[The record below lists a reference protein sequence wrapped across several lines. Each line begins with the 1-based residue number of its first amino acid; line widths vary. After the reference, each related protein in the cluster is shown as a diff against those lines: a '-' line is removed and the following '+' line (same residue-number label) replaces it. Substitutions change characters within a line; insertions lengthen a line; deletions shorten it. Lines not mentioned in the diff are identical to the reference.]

1 MSAQISEQ
9 KASLFETVNTETT
22 NILVTPENRISGR
35 SCSATCPQC
44 SGAISWQWDKKHWYG
59 QCSRCTQKL
68 RGKIN
73 DSAYLEVCFLP
84 EEQMYLN
91 VRGC

>member
-1 MSAQISEQ
+1 MSAQIRGQ
-9 KASLFETVNTETT
+9 KALLCETVKTETT
-22 NILVTPENRISGR
+22 HILATPENRILGR

-44 SGAISWQWDKKHWYG
+44 SGAISWQWNKKHWHG
-59 QCSRCTQKL
+59 QCPSCIQKL
-68 RGKIN
+68 RGKIK
-73 DSAYLEVCFLP
+73 DSARLEVRFLP